1 MNKRKYCCDASQ
13 KAYEKYY
20 MNQVG
25 SGLPVYVGSRGQKGH
40 GLGSMLSGLF
50 RSALPMVKQGLSTI
64 GKSALKTGLSIAGD
78 VLEGKN
84 AGDAAK
90 ARVAQTIKRFADD
103 DGVITDSE
111 QPTVRRSAQIER
123 KVDRHR
129 QRKRNKRRKIDIFD

>member
-1 MNKRKYCCDASQ
+1 
-13 KAYEKYY
+13 
-20 MNQVG
+20 
-25 SGLPVYVGSRGQKGH
+25 
-40 GLGSMLSGLF
+40 MLSGLF

-64 GKSALKTGLSIAGD
+64 GKSVLKTGLSIAGD

-111 QPTVRRSAQIER
+111 QPTVRRPAQVER